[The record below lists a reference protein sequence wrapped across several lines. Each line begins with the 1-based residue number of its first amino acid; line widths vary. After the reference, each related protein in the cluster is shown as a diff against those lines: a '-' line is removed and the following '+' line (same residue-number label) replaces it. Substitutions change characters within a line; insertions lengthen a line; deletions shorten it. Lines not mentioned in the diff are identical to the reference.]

1 MENNKEIN
9 KLQKNLSL
17 RLLISIILT
26 VMFPLG
32 IAMTVIGA
40 TRKEDGGVVFT
51 AIMAIGIVFV
61 VLGFYGAPMSWVSYA
76 PKKKYAR
83 VIDAIKR
90 EGFRDATEIA
100 NHLSMQPNE
109 VIDAVRVCIDKQYLT
124 NYTIE
129 ENKIIPLNNRPDDLG
144 LYTVQ
149 CPYCGGITQTSNNLQ
164 VKCEYCGR
172 MIDVEK
178 K

>member
-1 MENNKEIN
+1 MKNKN
-9 KLQKNLSL
+9 KTTKLQRNLTKQ
-17 RLLISIILT
+17 LLISIILT

-32 IAMTVIGA
+32 IAMTIVGA
-40 TRKEDGGVVFT
+40 TRKEEGGALFT

-61 VLGFYGAPMSWVSYA
+61 VLGFYGSPMAWIRYA
-76 PKKKYAR
+76 PQKKYSR

-109 VIDAVRVCIDKQYLT
+109 VIEAVRVCIEKQYLT
-124 NYTIE
+124 DYTIE

-144 LYTVQ
+144 VYTVQ

-164 VKCEYCGR
+164 VKCQYCGR

>member
-32 IAMTVIGA
+32 IAMTIVGA
-40 TRKEDGGVVFT
+40 TRNEEGGALFT

-76 PKKKYAR
+76 PKRSTLAS
-83 VIDAIKR
+83 
-90 EGFRDATEIA
+90 
-100 NHLSMQPNE
+100 SM
-109 VIDAVRVCIDKQYLT
+109 R
-124 NYTIE
+124 
-129 ENKIIPLNNRPDDLG
+129 
-144 LYTVQ
+144 
-149 CPYCGGITQTSNNLQ
+149 
-164 VKCEYCGR
+164 
-172 MIDVEK
+172 
-178 K
+178 